1 MLQAGDP
8 GVELVDNSVH
18 PPQLCRPAV
27 GLVHHHEPVLRLV
40 RLHVHLQVGLQG
52 KGRIAQKAA
61 VAVAIMVPT
70 LVRRQALLLR
80 VVIVANVTV
89 ELGRL
94 PFAATTAAVAAAVA
108 APSARVL
115 PAVQGPSLR
124 LGFPVVLLLGV
135 GHLGRPLVL
144 HPQQQLGEDA
154 MALSCPLQ
162 WFLSWW
168 SVSVLWCL

>member
-1 MLQAGDP
+1 
-8 GVELVDNSVH
+8 VH

-70 LVRRQALLLR
+70 LVRRQALLLC

-108 APSARVL
+108 APTRGSYQPFRALLSAW
-115 PAVQGPSLR
+115 ASLSSFSSES
-124 LGFPVVLLLGV
+124 GT
-135 GHLGRPLVL
+135 
-144 HPQQQLGEDA
+144 
-154 MALSCPLQ
+154 
-162 WFLSWW
+162 
-168 SVSVLWCL
+168 